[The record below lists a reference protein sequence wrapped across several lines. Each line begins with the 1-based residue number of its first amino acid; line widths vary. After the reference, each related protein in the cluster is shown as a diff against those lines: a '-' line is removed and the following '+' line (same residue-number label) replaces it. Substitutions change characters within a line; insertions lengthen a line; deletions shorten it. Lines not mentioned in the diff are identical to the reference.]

1 MKYRLSICIPTLN
14 RGSYIGETLESIAKQ
29 WEAGI
34 EVVIV
39 DGGSTDNTEQVVNTY
54 QQRFPDIRYI
64 KKDSLEK
71 KPSNEGFD
79 RDCDHA
85 AELAAGEYCWLMT
98 DDDLLKPGAI
108 RKVLTE
114 TEKDYAIIVANTEVR
129 NSDFTELLIH
139 KRPVLLQDR
148 KFEPDEWDDFVNTVG
163 SHLTFVG
170 AVIIKRQ
177 LWLSR
182 NREKY
187 YGSGFIHVG
196 VIFDEPIKGAMLV
209 TANPLVAIRFG
220 NAQWTSRAFQIWMIN
235 WPSLIWSFSSI
246 SDTTKSAIC
255 PREPW
260 KSLTTLLF
268 NRALGMYSTREYQ
281 RFIDGQPSSTPRKLI
296 SRLIALVP
304 RALLYIPVWLYIR
317 AMVPDSSYVLF
328 NLKESWKK
336 K

>member
-14 RGSYIGETLESIAKQ
+14 RGSYIGETLGSIVLQ
-29 WEAGI
+29 WDAGI
-34 EVVIV
+34 EIVIV
-39 DGGSTDNTEQVVNTY
+39 DGGSTDNTEQVVNSY

-64 KKDSLEK
+64 KKDSSEK

-108 RKVLTE
+108 RKILSE
-114 TEKDYAIIVANTEVR
+114 TKKNYAVIVANAEVR
-129 NSDFTELLIH
+129 NSDFTDLLVR
-139 KRPVLLQDR
+139 KRPALMQDR
-148 KFEPDEWDDFVNTVG
+148 IFEADEWNDFAKTVG

-187 YGSGFIHVG
+187 YGTGFIHVG
-196 VIFDEPIKGAMLV
+196 VIFDEPIREAMLV
-209 TANPLVAIRFG
+209 TADPLVAIRFG

-235 WPSLIWSFSSI
+235 WPSLIWSFPCI
-246 SDTTKSAIC
+246 SDAAKLAIC
-255 PREPW
+255 PRDPW
-260 KSLTTLLF
+260 RSLTTLLF
-268 NRALGMYSTREYQ
+268 NRALGMYSMQEYQ
-281 RFIDGQPSSTPRKLI
+281 LFIEGQLNSTSRKRI
-296 SRLIALVP
+296 SRLIAIVP
-304 RALLYIPVWLYIR
+304 RALLYLPVWVYIR
-317 AMVPDSSYVLF
+317 AMLPDSTYVLF